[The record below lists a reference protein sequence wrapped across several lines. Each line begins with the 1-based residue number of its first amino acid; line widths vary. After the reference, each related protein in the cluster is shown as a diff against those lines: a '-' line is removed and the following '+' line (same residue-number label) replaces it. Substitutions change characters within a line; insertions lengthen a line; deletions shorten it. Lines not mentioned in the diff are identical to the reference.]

1 MLLLFPTYSGVII
14 PTVIKALQGR
24 RVDLQEHIVPGKQIT
39 KVRLPVLESLH
50 HFAARNSEMITNQL
64 ELPSQQQQPPQAHDS
79 PPQPQP
85 PPPEAN
91 TRHQLRPDSVP
102 TDAAIPAGLH
112 HHHSLLREIVVILT
126 HRTIFFVAIVMFQ
139 SLVCRQLRGGRGRH
153 FDGGEVLLRDVM
165 IGGEICR

>member
-1 MLLLFPTYSGVII
+1 MFPTCSGVIVR
-14 PTVIKALQGR
+14 TVIKALQGR

-39 KVRLPVLESLH
+39 KVRLPFLESLH
-50 HFAARNSEMITNQL
+50 HFGARNSEMITNQL
-64 ELPSQQQQPPQAHDS
+64 ELPPQQQQPPQAHDS

-102 TDAAIPAGLH
+102 IDATTPAGHGLH
-112 HHHSLLREIVVILT
+112 HHHSLLLEIVVILT
-126 HRTIFFVAIVMFQ
+126 QRTVFFVAIVMFQ
-139 SLVCRQLRGGRGRH
+139 SLVCRQLKGRH
-153 FDGGEVLLRDVM
+153 FDGGEMLLTNVM